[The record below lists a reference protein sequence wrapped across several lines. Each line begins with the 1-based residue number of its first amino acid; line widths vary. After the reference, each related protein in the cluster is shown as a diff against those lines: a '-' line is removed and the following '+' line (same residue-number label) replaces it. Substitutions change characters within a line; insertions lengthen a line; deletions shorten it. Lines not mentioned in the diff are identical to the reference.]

1 MTTATKRNSRRRP
14 RSGPQVELSL
24 VLKLEFL
31 IGRRVRYKVL
41 WGGRGG
47 QKSWGIARALVVC
60 AHTGR
65 MPGSDSK
72 PRKLLIGCFRE
83 LQNSIKDSV
92 HRLLKEQIEM
102 LGLSMFFSITEKSIR
117 SLITGSEFIFKGIRS
132 NTTSGE
138 MKSLEGV
145 DIAWVEEAHLV
156 SEDSWTLLI
165 PTIRKEGSEIW
176 ISFNPNEE
184 TDSTYKRPSWPIAPG
199 RSRYVFRY
207 TTSPVVMI
215 VDHRAAGAQL
225 GSIA

>member
-1 MTTATKRNSRRRP
+1 
-14 RSGPQVELSL
+14 VL
-24 VLKLEFL
+24 V
-31 IGRRVRYKVL
+31 GRAARYKVFY
-41 WGGRGG
+41 GGRGG
-47 QKSWGIARALVVC
+47 QKSWGIARCLIVC

-156 SEDSWTLLI
+156 SEDSWFAYQAPCPKQIRPRVEPIEAVHVLGVVDAVQSDGIHAESLEIVLWLTL
-165 PTIRKEGSEIW
+165 
-176 ISFNPNEE
+176 
-184 TDSTYKRPSWPIAPG
+184 
-199 RSRYVFRY
+199 
-207 TTSPVVMI
+207 
-215 VDHRAAGAQL
+215 
-225 GSIA
+225 